1 MVCDGLAQA
10 KIKASLADKYVE
22 PKALPPNGAL
32 RLLPLAQA
40 RHRVRTAVTAA
51 VTAIEIARVRDG
63 KYANRIDRK
72 RSVDRPT
79 GHR

>member
-51 VTAIEIARVRDG
+51 VTAID
-63 KYANRIDRK
+63 
-72 RSVDRPT
+72 
-79 GHR
+79 